1 MFLYHKSMVT
11 AKHVSFKHTMRL
23 LCVLISSAT
32 FTSAIFSL
40 DSALFLSETLTQIIR
55 SVWTSTCRAQI
66 FSSSSSDCWAHTDG
80 GSRPSLVPVLIPVC
94 RVLVPA
100 ARDLVPAQDL
110 LLYRP
115 DQSEHCGSVNQQ
127 EFDNWMDLALAPIKN
142 LPTLSFLVHSPT
154 DHNDNL
160 LEIKERVEGNET
172 PQNEDS
178 VFIQIRILFANNM
191 LCRD

>member
-1 MFLYHKSMVT
+1 MCSYKFCHFHLSYFQLRQCT
-11 AKHVSFKHTMRL
+11 
-23 LCVLISSAT
+23 
-32 FTSAIFSL
+32 
-40 DSALFLSETLTQIIR
+40 LFVRNLNQIIR

-115 DQSEHCGSVNQQ
+115 DQSEHCGFSRNLTTGWTLLSPLLRSCQPFNFWYIARLIITNCLDKRKGPKETSSVRPLQDQ
-127 EFDNWMDLALAPIKN
+127 A
-142 LPTLSFLVHSPT
+142 
-154 DHNDNL
+154 
-160 LEIKERVEGNET
+160 
-172 PQNEDS
+172 S